1 MVIEFFEA
9 TAGDCWASRSITV
22 LHPELRLARFLI
34 MQAVIR
40 GMSGI
45 SELQS
50 RNASPVHICCASG
63 LKAYPDVDSVEKET
77 TNAATNAALR
87 VDFIMIEPRC

>member
-1 MVIEFFEA
+1 MVIEFFD
-9 TAGDCWASRSITV
+9 TIAGDCWASRSITV
-22 LHPELRLARFLI
+22 LQPELRLVRFLI
-34 MQAVIR
+34 MQAVIP

-63 LKAYPDVDSVEKET
+63 LKA
-77 TNAATNAALR
+77 
-87 VDFIMIEPRC
+87 

>member
-1 MVIEFFEA
+1 MVIEFFDA
-9 TAGDCWASRSITV
+9 TVGDGWASRSITV

-45 SELQS
+45 SALQS
-50 RNASPVHICCASG
+50 RKASPVHICCASG
-63 LKAYPDVDSVEKET
+63 LKASLDVDNVEKET
-77 TNAATNAALR
+77 TNAAMNAVLR
-87 VDFIMIEPRC
+87 IEFVMIEPRC